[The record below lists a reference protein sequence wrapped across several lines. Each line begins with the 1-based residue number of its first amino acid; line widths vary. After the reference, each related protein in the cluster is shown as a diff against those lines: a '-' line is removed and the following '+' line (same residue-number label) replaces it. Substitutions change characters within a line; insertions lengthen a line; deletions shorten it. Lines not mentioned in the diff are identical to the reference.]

1 MAKLNENSSLKEIM
15 DTLENTTKEI
25 EDNKVIYDNAI
36 TIVDKKA
43 NFNDSTNV
51 LNILYDDSYIYVLK
65 ASKLV
70 KTDLNFNVIFSISY
84 SNFECF
90 CISEDYIYAS
100 TAENIYQINK
110 TTGTINKTIANNFV
124 NDMCFYNNI
133 LYCYKSSTA
142 TMILINASS
151 NLFSINLTKDCASLS
166 IKSFSSS
173 GNIKVN
179 STGIYVL
186 VQDSSDI
193 ASIYLLNHNLTQK
206 IASAILRDSN
216 AGRKIMLLNNGV
228 YVSCNR
234 GVMGYPGEGYFNKY
248 TSNLSLQI
256 KLSDSK
262 YGNLV
267 GLDNNNNYIYATKGL
282 REYEHAKIVK
292 FSSNLNELNS
302 YEFEG
307 YGSPN
312 VIYKNYNIYVNGNID
327 DKTIARLAS
336 TKKFYVKREMF

>member
-15 DTLENTTKEI
+15 DSLENTAKEI
-25 EDNKVIYDNAI
+25 EENKVIYDNAI
-36 TIVDKKA
+36 TVVDKKT
-43 NFNDSTNV
+43 NFNDSSSII
-51 LNILYDDSYIYVLK
+51 NILYDDSYIYVLK

-84 SNFECF
+84 PIFKCF

-100 TAENIYQINK
+100 TTENIYQINK
-110 TTGTINKTIANNFV
+110 KTGAVNRTITNNFV
-124 NDMCFYNNI
+124 DNMYFYNNI
-133 LYCYKSSTA
+133 LYCYKNSTA

-151 NLFSINLTKDCASLS
+151 NLFSINLTKDCIPLS
-166 IKSFSSS
+166 IKSFSAV

-179 STGIYVL
+179 SAGIYVL

-216 AGRKIMLLNNGV
+216 GARKIMLLNNEV

-234 GVMGYPGEGYFNKY
+234 GLTGYLGEGYLNKY

-256 KLSDSK
+256 KLSDDK
-262 YGNLV
+262 YKYLI
-267 GLDNNNNYIYATKGL
+267 GLDNDSNYIYATKS
-282 REYEHAKIVK
+282 RYELEHSKIVK
-292 FSSNLNELNS
+292 FSSNLSELNS

-312 VIYKNYNIYVNGNID
+312 IIYKNYNIYINGNID
-327 DKTIARLAS
+327 NGTIARLAL